1 MRAMGL
7 LGNIGDSM
15 INRLGFGSPK
25 GGSDYRGTR
34 EAWQN
39 ETKKWSDAWGKV
51 NQFDDPTTGQRTDTG
66 KRFDELSGLYTGEV
80 DKGAAQAGQQTAAA
94 YSRRGMGDSGYATG
108 GQQSVMLSAA
118 LERAKAR
125 EAARQAAVGE
135 AEGILGQ
142 QSQISLSPYPSLF
155 QAAAQRYM
163 QNEQQMNQFKNAQM
177 MQQEQF
183 AQSLGGFAMGGGF
196 KGG

>member
-1 MRAMGL
+1 
-7 LGNIGDSM
+7 M
-15 INRLGFGSPK
+15 INRLGLGTAK

-34 EAWQN
+34 ESWQN
-39 ETKKWSDAWGKV
+39 EAKKWSDAWGQV
-51 NQFDDPTTGQRTDTG
+51 NEFDDAETGERTKTG
-66 KRFDELSGLYTGEV
+66 KRFDELSGLYAGEV

-108 GQQSVMLSAA
+108 GQQSVMLQAA
-118 LERAKAR
+118 LSRAKAR

-142 QSQISLSPYPSLF
+142 QSQISLSPYPSLY
-155 QAAAQRYM
+155 QAAAQRYLG
-163 QNEQQMNQFKNAQM
+163 NEQQMNKFKNEQM
-177 MQQEQF
+177 LQQEQF
-183 AQSLGGFAMGGGF
+183 AQSVGGFALGGGF